1 MRPGATVWPG
11 VDPTGSRRRSIGS
24 CQNHQKPQKFG
35 PCGAKRSGFR
45 EEVELQQGR
54 RRPPPGPYTRPEAS
68 QKPSRRVIV
77 SSSPGERPWATALPF
92 LKNSAE
98 SAVAG
103 HRRGRFEVPN
113 HRQGSSGATRRKHSR
128 GAQTGAHQGAN
139 RNVEMGA
146 DPGVGP
152 GADDGARS
160 LV

>member
-1 MRPGATVWPG
+1 M
-11 VDPTGSRRRSIGS
+11 
-24 CQNHQKPQKFG
+24 
-35 PCGAKRSGFR
+35 
-45 EEVELQQGR
+45 
-54 RRPPPGPYTRPEAS
+54 
-68 QKPSRRVIV
+68 
-77 SSSPGERPWATALPF
+77 SPGERCFAMALPF